1 MINKADE
8 LVTNE
13 MIDTVIECGDRIDAE
28 LMIMQD
34 EGLENL
40 HIAAGALHTALSFT
54 LGTAPSYE
62 HAWELIEATIDFHR
76 ESIENE

>member
-40 HIAAGALHTALSFT
+40 HIAAGILHTALSFT
-54 LGTAPSYE
+54 LGTAPSYK